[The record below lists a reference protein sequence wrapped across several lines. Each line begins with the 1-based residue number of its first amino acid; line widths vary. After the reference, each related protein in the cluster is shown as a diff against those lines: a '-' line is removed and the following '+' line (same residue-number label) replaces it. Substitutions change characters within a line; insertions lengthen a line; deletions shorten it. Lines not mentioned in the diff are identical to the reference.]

1 MLKAS
6 GISVTD
12 FGHWTLDFGHWT
24 TLMPFEIFLALR
36 HLRSHQ
42 RRRLARATA
51 LIAIVGITVGMAAL
65 IVALALANGFR
76 DEMRDKI
83 LRGTAHLTVMRSDG
97 QPISNYKEVA
107 ARVERLPGVL
117 TASGTTYDGAVII
130 GKRASA
136 YAVLRG
142 VDADSAPVKADVART
157 VIDGSAEDV
166 FNGRAEPQD
175 LPRVVIGSE
184 LAARTGLKVGDAAEV
199 ISAQAGASSG
209 NNGKRHLRV
218 AAIFRSGL
226 FEYDSTWIYLPLETA
241 SAISGDAHTAAVI
254 GIQVGNI
261 YDVKTTSAQVKQ
273 LLGSSY
279 TTVDWQEAN
288 RPLFTAL
295 ALERR
300 IGIVIIGLIIFIAA
314 LNITTTL
321 ILVVVERRRDIAIL
335 NAMGATTKSI
345 MSIFVIEGAIV
356 GLLGAAGG
364 VLLGAASVLL
374 ANHYQLISLPADVYS
389 ISNVPLSLN
398 FRDLALAALVV
409 FVLSVLATVYPARA
423 AARIRPAEMLRDTN

>member
-1 MLKAS
+1 
-6 GISVTD
+6 
-12 FGHWTLDFGHWT
+12 
-24 TLMPFEIFLALR
+24 MPYEIFLALR
-36 HLRSHQ
+36 HLRSRQ
-42 RRRLARATA
+42 RRRMARATS
-51 LIAIVGITVGMAAL
+51 LIAVVGIMVGVAAL

-97 QPISNYKEVA
+97 QPISDYKEIASRIAGV
-107 ARVERLPGVL
+107 PGVVSA
-117 TASGTTYDGAVII
+117 TGTTYDGAVIV
-130 GKRASA
+130 GKRGSA

-142 VDADSAPVKADVART
+142 IDVDSAQARVELSRTLVA
-157 VIDGSAEDV
+157 GSAEPV
-166 FNGRAEPQD
+166 FQASSGTQD
-175 LPRVVIGSE
+175 LPPVVLGSE
-184 LAARTGLKVGDAAEV
+184 LATRTGLNPGDTAEV
-199 ISAQAGASSG
+199 ISAHTAISPANG
-209 NNGKRHLRV
+209 NKRKVRV
-218 AAIFRSGL
+218 AGIFRSGL

-254 GIQVGNI
+254 GVQVGNI
-261 YDVKTTSAQVKQ
+261 YDVKSTAWQLKQ

-300 IGIVIIGLIIFIAA
+300 IGVVIIGLIIFIAA

-335 NAMGATTKSI
+335 NTMGATTRSI

-356 GLLGAAGG
+356 GMLGAAGG
-364 VLLGAASVLL
+364 VLLGAIAVLV

-398 FRDLALAALVV
+398 LRDLALAALVA
-409 FVLSVLATVYPARA
+409 FALSVLATVYPARA
-423 AARIRPAEMLRDTN
+423 AARIRPAEMLRDSN

>member
-1 MLKAS
+1 
-6 GISVTD
+6 
-12 FGHWTLDFGHWT
+12 
-24 TLMPFEIFLALR
+24 MPYEIFLALR
-36 HLRSHQ
+36 HLRSRQ
-42 RRRLARATA
+42 RRRMARATS
-51 LIAIVGITVGMAAL
+51 LIAVVGITVGVAAL

-97 QPISNYKEVA
+97 QPISDYKEIATRIA
-107 ARVERLPGVL
+107 AVPGVVSA
-117 TASGTTYDGAVII
+117 TGTTYDGAVIV

-142 VDADSAPVKADVART
+142 IDGASRSAPADIDQALVGAASPQQTDIGRT
-157 VIDGSAEDV
+157 VIDGSVAEV
-166 FNGRAEPQD
+166 FDKAAVSSDFAP
-175 LPRVVIGSE
+175 VVLGAE
-184 LAARTGLKVGDAAEV
+184 LAARTGLKVGDV
-199 ISAQAGASSG
+199 AQILGTRTGFSS
-209 NNGKRHLRV
+209 NTESKRNVHV
-218 AAIFRSGL
+218 VGIFRLGL

-241 SAISGDAHTAAVI
+241 SEISGEAHAAAVV
-254 GIQVGNI
+254 GVQVGNI
-261 YDVKTTSAQVKQ
+261 YDVKTTAAQVKQ

-300 IGIVIIGLIIFIAA
+300 IGVVIIGLIIFIAA

-335 NAMGATTKSI
+335 NTMGATTRSI

-356 GLLGAAGG
+356 GMLGAAGG
-364 VLLGAASVLL
+364 VLLGAIAVLV
-374 ANHYQLISLPADVYS
+374 ANHYRLISLPADVYS
-389 ISNVPLSLN
+389 ISNVPLNLN
-398 FRDLALAALVV
+398 LRDLVLAALVA

-423 AARIRPAEMLRDTN
+423 AARIRPAEMLRDSN